1 MTNEIRGPLS
11 GSELSEFVSER
22 MQMTSYYQPLLIA
35 ALIEA
40 GGTASVDDLARIL
53 MLGDTYAVQ
62 KSRRVLM
69 RWPKMTLERHG
80 VIRYNR
86 SEKAFAL
93 NVNFD
98 NDAQIAEILDLCKV
112 KVSEWEAKISPK
124 EASGYFAAIESAG
137 GRCEACGIPGFA
149 RPLDVDHIVPQSQA
163 VGGKVKSSGGQ
174 LIPVNDLRN
183 LQVLCSKCN
192 RGKRDT
198 STYDFRPSEE
208 RLAETIMEVFAKADE
223 LGIANSSLM
232 ETVQELITS
241 QVASRD

>member
-1 MTNEIRGPLS
+1 M
-11 GSELSEFVSER
+11 
-22 MQMTSYYQPLLIA
+22 
-35 ALIEA
+35 
-40 GGTASVDDLARIL
+40 
-53 MLGDTYAVQ
+53 
-62 KSRRVLM
+62 
-69 RWPKMTLERHG
+69 
-80 VIRYNR
+80 
-86 SEKAFAL
+86 
-93 NVNFD
+93 
-98 NDAQIAEILDLCKV
+98 
-112 KVSEWEAKISPK
+112 
-124 EASGYFAAIESAG
+124 
-137 GRCEACGIPGFA
+137 
-149 RPLDVDHIVPQSQA
+149 
-163 VGGKVKSSGGQ
+163 KSSGGQ